1 MNLAMDWKK
10 RTYLIA
16 GILGLLT
23 GLGTAYFLVQRAQS
37 EERELS
43 IGAGEGVR
51 LGLLLLGAL
60 RQIGQIAE
68 EKS

>member
-1 MNLAMDWKK
+1 MNFDMDWKK
-10 RTYLIA
+10 RTYIIA

-23 GLGTAYFLVQRAQS
+23 GLGTAYFLVRRAES
-37 EERELS
+37 EEKELS
-43 IGAGEGVR
+43 IGAGEGLR

-60 RQIGQIAE
+60 RQIGQLAD

>member
-1 MNLAMDWKK
+1 MNFNMDWKK

-16 GILGLLT
+16 GIIGLLT
-23 GLGTAYFLVQRAQS
+23 GLGTAYFLVQRAEM
-37 EERELS
+37 EEQELS
-43 IGAGEGVR
+43 IGAGEGLR

-60 RQIGQIAE
+60 RQIGQLTE